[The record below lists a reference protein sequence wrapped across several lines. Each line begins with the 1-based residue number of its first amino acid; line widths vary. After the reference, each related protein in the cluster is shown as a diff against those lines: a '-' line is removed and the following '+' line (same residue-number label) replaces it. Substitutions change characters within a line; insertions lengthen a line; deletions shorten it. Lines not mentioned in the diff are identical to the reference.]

1 MTEHLP
7 KLVIAERYAGTPWPA
22 FGDTALKI
30 AQARKQYE
38 EGLVEMATRREGR
51 MEYLY
56 AIPRKRPG
64 TRRPGYFNKHGA

>member
-7 KLVIAERYAGTPWPA
+7 KFVIAERYVGTPWPTL
-22 FGDTALKI
+22 GEDALKI

-38 EGLVEMATRREGR
+38 QGLVEIATRREGR

-64 TRRPGYFNKHGA
+64 IRRPGYFDRHGA